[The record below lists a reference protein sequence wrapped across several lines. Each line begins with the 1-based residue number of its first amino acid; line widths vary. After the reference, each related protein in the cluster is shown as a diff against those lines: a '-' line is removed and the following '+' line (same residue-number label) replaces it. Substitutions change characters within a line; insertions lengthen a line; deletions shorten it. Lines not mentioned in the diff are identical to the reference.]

1 MEDDIGANARML
13 LGLGLGDKRILEQ
26 VYRASING
34 EIISNHE
41 RQYVASLMEK
51 HAVTVPKMD
60 TPIIQRSAVKQVDT
74 ASQPKKS
81 RTTLMAAVLGVAA
94 VAVIASIVLMMPG
107 TLVSSPS
114 GYVEIDQST
123 YQTGDFMLVTGM
135 SDYNIGEA
143 ARVNILDSNSNNIWS
158 EDVTLRSDGSYSTII
173 LVGQDGWIAGE
184 HTIQVA
190 HGAVEY
196 IMDFTYDN

>member
-1 MEDDIGANARML
+1 MEDDIGANVRML

-26 VYRASING
+26 VYRASVNG

-51 HAVTVPKMD
+51 HAVSAPKRD
-60 TPIIQRSAVKQVDT
+60 TPIIQSSAVKQVDT
-74 ASQPKKS
+74 VPQPKKS
-81 RTTLMAAVLGVAA
+81 RTPLMAAVVGVAA
-94 VAVIASIVLMMPG
+94 VAVIASVVLMMPAAP
-107 TLVSSPS
+107 VSLSS

-135 SDYNIGEA
+135 SDYDIGGA
-143 ARVNILDSNSNNIWS
+143 ARVNILDSDSNNVWS
-158 EDVTLRSDGSYSTII
+158 EDVTLRSDGSYSTIV
-173 LVGQDGWIAGE
+173 LVGQDGWTAGE

-190 HGAVEY
+190 HGAAEY
-196 IMDFTYDN
+196 TMDFTYDN